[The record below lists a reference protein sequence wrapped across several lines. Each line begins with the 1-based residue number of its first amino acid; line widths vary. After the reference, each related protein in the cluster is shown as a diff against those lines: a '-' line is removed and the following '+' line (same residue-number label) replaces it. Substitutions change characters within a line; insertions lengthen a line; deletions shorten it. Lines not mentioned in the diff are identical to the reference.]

1 MGSKTFHINLGGL
14 AVSVVLCSRC
24 AVALEREQAE
34 RMAGKHPAVP
44 KQSRSERA
52 TQTARRAAKNPAIQ
66 RKISSRAEL
75 PAHIRMARIEN
86 GRREL
91 EKVHST
97 WREDDFHEAL
107 IEELEAE
114 REPEPAWIE
123 EELEACGIN
132 SHLLSDE
139 YQEAREILRTQGI
152 RI

>member
-1 MGSKTFHINLGGL
+1 MI
-14 AVSVVLCSRC
+14 
-24 AVALEREQAE
+24 
-34 RMAGKHPAVP
+34 
-44 KQSRSERA
+44 
-52 TQTARRAAKNPAIQ
+52 
-66 RKISSRAEL
+66 
-75 PAHIRMARIEN
+75 PAHIKMARIEA

-114 REPEPAWIE
+114 RGSDDPAWIE

-132 SHLLSDE
+132 SHLLTEE
-139 YQEAREILRTQGI
+139 YQEAKAILRSQGI